1 MKIKKAVFPVA
12 GLGTRFLPATKAMPK
27 EMLPVVDKPL
37 IQYAVEEALSAGIEQ
52 IIFVTG
58 RGKSALEDHFD
69 HSFRLEHTLISKE
82 KNDLL
87 RQVQEIIPES
97 GTIVYT
103 RQNQPLG
110 LGHAI
115 WCARD
120 IIGDEPFAVLL
131 ADDLIM
137 SGKSVLGQMISK
149 FERLRA
155 SVVAIE
161 EVSKSETDK
170 YGIIDGIDSGD
181 NMVEIKG
188 MIEKPKPENAPSNL
202 AIIGRYI
209 LTPRIFELLEKQQ
222 KGAGGEIQLTDAMA
236 SLLED
241 QPIYGYK
248 FSGKRFDCGSKAG
261 FLKANIAFALENK
274 EIKKELIPYLREI
287 SKENGV

>member
-1 MKIKKAVFPVA
+1 MKIKKAIFPVA

-69 HSFRLEHTLISKE
+69 HSFRLEQTLISKE

-236 SLLED
+236 SLLDD

-261 FLKANIAFALENK
+261 FLKANIAFALENE